1 MSRGF
6 SNWKDACV
14 SFGKHELSATHKEAV
29 EMILTLPA
37 TTKNV
42 GSLLSRQYSQQVA
55 TNRKMLLK
63 ITSTIRFLTRQG
75 LALRGHDHMEGNF
88 IQLLKFLSIED
99 SELFEWIKKK
109 SNKYTSPDIQNELI
123 RLMHGYQHSEGPI
136 ETSSGVSVLI
146 RNDR

>member
-29 EMILTLPA
+29 EMILTLPT

-88 IQLLKFLSIED
+88 ILLLKI
-99 SELFEWIKKK
+99 
-109 SNKYTSPDIQNELI
+109 
-123 RLMHGYQHSEGPI
+123 
-136 ETSSGVSVLI
+136 VSFW
-146 RNDR
+146 NG